1 MEIPKFHETFKPI
14 LEILSNGETIHTQE
28 LQRMV
33 IEKYYSNLSDDL
45 LTEKTK
51 SGDILINNR
60 INWGK
65 SYLKKGGYVSFPSR
79 GHVRDKTHR
88 RSQTWS

>member
-33 IEKYYSNLSDDL
+33 IEKYYSN
-45 LTEKTK
+45 
-51 SGDILINNR
+51 
-60 INWGK
+60 
-65 SYLKKGGYVSFPSR
+65 
-79 GHVRDKTHR
+79 
-88 RSQTWS
+88 

>member
-65 SYLKKGGYVSFPSR
+65 SYLKKEDMFLFLQEGMSKSLI
-79 GHVRDKTHR
+79 KA
-88 RSQTWS
+88 